1 MVMNLEFK
9 KIDEL
14 DLSFL
19 NDLRNECAEDY
30 LHDSRK
36 FSLYETILWFEKTKP
51 NYYIILLGG
60 VKIGYFRITNHS
72 YQNKNLYL
80 GADLALEYRGK
91 GLAKQAYLE
100 FIPYLFNLYDLHK
113 INLEVLETNF
123 NALKL
128 YESLGFVKEGI
139 KREEVCKGDI
149 WVGSIIM
156 SLLKKDYENWN

>member
-1 MVMNLEFK
+1 MNLEFK

-19 NDLRNECAEDY
+19 NNLRNECAENY

-36 FSLYETILWFEKTKP
+36 FTLYETITWFYQTKP
-51 NYYIILLGG
+51 NYYLITLDDIN
-60 VKIGYFRITNHS
+60 IGYFRITNHS
-72 YQNKNLYL
+72 HQNKNLYL
-80 GADLALEYRGK
+80 GADLLKEYRGK
-91 GLAKQAYLE
+91 GLAKQAYLK

-139 KREEVCKGDI
+139 KREEVYKHNK
-149 WVGSIIM
+149 WVDSIIM
-156 SLLKKDYENWN
+156 SLLKKDYESWN

>member
-19 NDLRNECAEDY
+19 NNLRNECAENY

-36 FSLYETILWFEKTKP
+36 FTLYETITWFYQTKP
-51 NYYIILLGG
+51 NYYLITLDDIN
-60 VKIGYFRITNHS
+60 IGYFRITNHS
-72 YQNKNLYL
+72 HQNKNLYL
-80 GADLALEYRGK
+80 GADLLKEYRGK
-91 GLAKQAYLE
+91 GLAKQAYLK

-139 KREEVCKGDI
+139 KREEVYKHNK
-149 WVGSIIM
+149 WVDSIIM
-156 SLLKKDYENWN
+156 SLLKKDYESWN